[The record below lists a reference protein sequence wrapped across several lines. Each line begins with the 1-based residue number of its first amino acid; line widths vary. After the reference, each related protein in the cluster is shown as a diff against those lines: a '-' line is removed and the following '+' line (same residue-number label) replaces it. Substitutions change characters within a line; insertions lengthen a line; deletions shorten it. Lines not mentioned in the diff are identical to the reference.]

1 MKIRVQT
8 DLIAESFEKLKYTI
22 SFLLNSVGVSFSFAR
37 ENEKY
42 DLEIIYGDFA
52 PLNRSHCIR
61 FFQSEG
67 YKKPS
72 SLLNEIHDFEDRN
85 LNFKV
90 LGPTE
95 DGKASVS
102 FKLTENGYSLVSI
115 DFDLLANIFFH
126 LSRSEEKDKAKDMH
140 KRYDSSFSILQKLGG
155 LKTPLI
161 NKYLKLFNQTLEH
174 VFPILITKE
183 FFPQNE
189 TFGVVLT
196 HDIDRI
202 KKSGIK
208 SSISSLFTKGL
219 EGFQDFGD
227 TFWNFETIA
236 LFEKAVNASSAFYF
250 MTEAK
255 DRDSIRY
262 RIKSS
267 KMKNLLNDLHRSQ
280 FEIGLHSSY
289 YCDSKNRYDKEKQVI
304 EKIIDDEVVGNRNHY
319 LRAVFPES
327 WQRLA
332 DAGFEYDTTLGYSDE
347 IGYRSGYSGA
357 YDVYFSDSESSLVE
371 IPLTV
376 MDSFF
381 GEVPTE
387 DDYQEKMEILED
399 LIYDAEENNG
409 TICTLW
415 HQSSWDEKYYG
426 KLSLLYESFVLIC
439 SHKRAFIA
447 SPRELV
453 SWKKARDSFQIIESK
468 FVDDKYEILASVGES
483 CEFLSLKCFFGKL
496 EVGKVE
502 TLNASV
508 EELFFDGTYL
518 RIILKKLKKGQ
529 KVRLKIELNE

>member
-1 MKIRVQT
+1 MKIKLQT

-22 SFLLNSVGVSFSFAR
+22 IFLLNSLGVSFSFAR
-37 ENEKY
+37 RNEKY
-42 DLEIIYGDFA
+42 DLEIIYGDFE
-52 PLNRSHCIR
+52 PLNKSHCIR

-72 SLLNEIHDFEDRN
+72 SLLNEIHDFENRN
-85 LNFKV
+85 LKFKV

-95 DGKASVS
+95 DGLANVS
-102 FKLTENGYSLVSI
+102 FKLTGNGYSLISI
-115 DFDLLANIFFH
+115 NFDLLANIFFH
-126 LSRSEEKDKAKDMH
+126 LTRVEEKDKARDMH

-155 LKTPLI
+155 LKNPLI
-161 NKYLKLFNQTLEH
+161 NKYLKFFNQILEH

-183 FFPQNE
+183 LFPQNE

-202 KKSGIK
+202 KKSGIRT
-208 SSISSLFTKGL
+208 SITNIFTKGL
-219 EGFQDFGD
+219 EGFQNIGD
-227 TFWNFETIA
+227 TFWNFEKIA
-236 LFEKAVNASSAFYF
+236 LFEKAVNTSSAFYF
-250 MTEAK
+250 MTETK
-255 DRDSIRY
+255 DRASLRY

-267 KMKNLLNDLHRSQ
+267 KMKNLLNDLHKSQ

-289 YCDSKNRYDKEKQVI
+289 YCDSKNKYHKEKQVI
-304 EKIIDDEVVGNRNHY
+304 EKIIDYEVAGNRNHY
-319 LRAVFPES
+319 LRAIFPES

-332 DAGFEYDTTLGYSDE
+332 DAGFEYDTTLGYPDE
-347 IGYRSGYSGA
+347 IGYRCGYSGA
-357 YDVYFSDSESSLVE
+357 FDVYFSDKESSLVE

-381 GEVPTE
+381 GDVPNE
-387 DDYQEKMEILED
+387 DDYQQKMQILEN
-399 LIYDAEENNG
+399 LIFDAEENNG
-409 TICTLW
+409 MICALW
-415 HQSSWDEKYYG
+415 HQSSWDEEFYG

-439 SHKRAFIA
+439 THKRAFIC
-447 SPRELV
+447 SPRQFV
-453 SWKKARDSFQIIESK
+453 AWKKARDSFQIIESK

-483 CEFLSLKCFFGKL
+483 CEFLALKCFFGKM

-518 RIILKKLKKGQ
+518 KIILKKLKKGQ

>member
-1 MKIRVQT
+1 MKIRIQT
-8 DLIAESFEKLKYTI
+8 DLIAESLEKLKYTI
-22 SFLLNSVGVSFSFAR
+22 NFLLNSIGVSFTYAR
-37 ENEKY
+37 EGEKY

-52 PLNRSHCIR
+52 PLNQSHCVRIY
-61 FFQSEG
+61 QSEG

-90 LGPTE
+90 LGATE
-95 DGKASVS
+95 DGDASVS
-102 FKLTENGYSLVSI
+102 FQLTEKGFTLVSI

-126 LSRSEEKDKAKDMH
+126 LSRAEEKDKAKDMH

-161 NKYLKLFNQTLEH
+161 NKYLRLFSQILEH

-183 FFPQNE
+183 LFPQNE

-202 KKSGIK
+202 KKSGIR
-208 SSISSLFTKGL
+208 SSISNLFSKGL
-219 EGFQDFGD
+219 EGFQDIGD
-227 TFWNFETIA
+227 NFWNFETIA

-255 DRDSIRY
+255 DRDSLRY

-267 KMKNLLNDLHRSQ
+267 KMKNLLKDLHRSQ

-289 YCDSKNRYDKEKQVI
+289 YCDEKNKYEKEKQVI
-304 EKIIDDEVVGNRNHY
+304 EKIINEEIVGNRNHY

-327 WQRLA
+327 WKKLA
-332 DAGFEYDTTLGYSDE
+332 EAGFLYDTTLGYSDE

-357 YDVYFSDSESSLVE
+357 YDVYLPNSEFDLVE

-376 MDSFF
+376 MDSYF
-381 GEVPTE
+381 GEVPSE
-387 DDYQEKMEILED
+387 EDYQEKMEILEE

-409 TICTLW
+409 TICALW

-439 SHKRAFIA
+439 SHKRAFIT
-447 SPRELV
+447 SPREFV
-453 SWKKARDSFQIIESK
+453 AWKKARDSFQIIESK
-468 FVDDKYEILASVGES
+468 FVDDKYEILAAVGES